1 MIFTCFDWP
10 NSQILVTMSYLVLLL
25 AGIGVWIIY
34 QVIYAIYNSFLS
46 PLRQIPGPSL
56 ASVSWLPWYR
66 YWFSGYMH
74 RHVHR
79 LHEMY
84 GPVVR
89 IGPSEVSFISTAA
102 WKDIYGLKRCR
113 QIERDPKSFPSLTP
127 HGARFDLLTYSP
139 VDHARYRKILNPC
152 FSEKATKEYEP
163 TIHENVDRLV
173 AKLQANV
180 GRDSNDKSVRTNV
193 TNWFQWLT
201 FDMVTDVCWGR
212 SFDCVAQEKSHVC
225 LALSMDLVSYSS
237 FIVFVAWWKGLKDF
251 LVKLSGVEGLFIDLV
266 RSQCEKHHLFAAS
279 DDLTAEKTKASIY
292 SNLREAGDP
301 LSLAELDGNLTAV
314 VIAGSETTGFALTAT
329 SYYLAKNPDCFRK
342 AAAEV
347 RNAFSSSEEIK
358 DDALRKLPYLKAAI
372 DEALRMTPA
381 EPNGLARKVVVDG
394 GLDIAGQWIPKG
406 TAIYVSQFAA
416 NRSSAYFHLPN
427 EYHPE
432 RWLGAPEFKDDQ
444 FDAVQPFIMGVNVCI
459 GRGLAWM
466 EMRVTLAKLLW
477 NFDWTV
483 GDGDGDAFEQS
494 KAWHVWTKS
503 HVYLQLCKRGVIYE
517 DL

>member
-1 MIFTCFDWP
+1 MAIGLLDWP
-10 NSQILVTMSYLVLLL
+10 EGQQFPTVSYSNFLLGGIILYTVYKT
-25 AGIGVWIIY
+25 IW
-34 QVIYAIYNSFLS
+34 AIYNYFLS
-46 PLRQIPGPSL
+46 PLRKIPGPPF
-56 ASVSWLPWYR
+56 ASISWLPWYK

-74 RHVHR
+74 RHVTR
-79 LHEMY
+79 LHETY

-89 IGPSEVSFISTAA
+89 IGPSEISFISTPA

-113 QIERDPKSFPSLTP
+113 QIERDPQSFPSLTP
-127 HGARFDLLTYSP
+127 NGARFDLLTYSP
-139 VDHARYRKILNPC
+139 VDHAKYRKILNPC
-152 FSEKATKEYEP
+152 FSEKSTKDYEG
-163 TIHENVDRLV
+163 TIHENVDKLV
-173 AKLQANV
+173 GKLKKNV
-180 GRDSNDKSVRTNV
+180 KTKKTSRENV

-201 FDMVTDVCWGR
+201 FDMVTDVCWGK
-212 SFDCVAQEKSHVC
+212 SFECVANEKSHVC

-251 LVKLSGVEGLFIDLV
+251 LVKMSGVEGLFVDLV
-266 RSQCEKHHLFAAS
+266 RSKCEEHHLHSAS
-279 DDLTAEKTKASIY
+279 NELKGEKGKASIY
-292 SNLREAGDP
+292 SNLRAAGDP
-301 LSLAELDGNLTAV
+301 LDLAELDGNMTAI

-329 SYYLAKNPDCFRK
+329 SYYLAKNPACFRK

-347 RNAFSSSEEIK
+347 RSAFATVDEIK

-372 DEALRMTPA
+372 EEALRMTPA

-394 GLDIAGQWIPKG
+394 GLDIAGEWIPKG

-416 NRSSAYFHLPN
+416 NRSSSYFHLPN

-432 RWLGAPEFKDDQ
+432 RWLPENTPEEFRNDKL
-444 FDAVQPFIMGVNVCI
+444 DAVQPFIMGVNVCI

-477 NFDWTV
+477 HFDWTV
-483 GDGDGDAFEQS
+483 RSGDGDAFEQA

-503 HVYLQLCKRGVIYE
+503 HVYLEMHERGALYE